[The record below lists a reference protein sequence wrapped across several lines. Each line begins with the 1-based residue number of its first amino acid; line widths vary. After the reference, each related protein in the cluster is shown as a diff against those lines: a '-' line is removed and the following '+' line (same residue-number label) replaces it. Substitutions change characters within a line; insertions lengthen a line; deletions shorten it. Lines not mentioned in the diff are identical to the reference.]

1 VLLLQLAF
9 FWPHDVGGD
18 GDGGVGEG
26 AVGPLAKHTRFA
38 GLPPEHE
45 LEQQSV
51 LTVHDSS
58 TWAKPQ
64 AVGALVG
71 AWVGAGVG
79 SAVVG
84 LFVGLSDTVG
94 AGVGRRVGLFV
105 GLSDTVGAGVG
116 RRVGLFVGLS
126 DTVGAGVGGGDT
138 EPYVISTGA
147 KPVVKL
153 IVPTVT
159 VTVLLPR
166 TPVKVP
172 PLPILLNKV
181 D

>member
-9 FWPHDVGGD
+9 LWPHVVGGD

-116 RRVGLFVGLS
+116 
-126 DTVGAGVGGGDT
+126 GGDT